1 MRRDPELNQ
10 RYERSNRSY
19 DDLEWEETDIN
30 SERVVRVRERLQRSA
45 NADLPDIPFM
55 GATKRKLNPK
65 FVGALAAVGF
75 AAVITLDTVANGP
88 SSFVVENPEAAT
100 TTLAGISAAVG
111 ALAYKLTRGSESNKQ
126 ESTRIN
132 HNNEH
137 RRY

>member
-1 MRRDPELNQ
+1 MRRDPESNQ

-19 DDLEWEETDIN
+19 DDLKWEEPDIN
-30 SERVVRVRERLQRSA
+30 SERVARVRERLQRSA
-45 NADLPDIPFM
+45 NADLPDKPFM

-75 AAVITLDTVANGP
+75 AAVITLDTVVNGP
-88 SSFVVENPEAAT
+88 SSFVVEHPEAAT
-100 TTLAGISAAVG
+100 TTLAGISAVVG
-111 ALAYKLTRGSESNKQ
+111 ALVYKLTHNLTSGKQ
-126 ESTRIN
+126 ESNRIN